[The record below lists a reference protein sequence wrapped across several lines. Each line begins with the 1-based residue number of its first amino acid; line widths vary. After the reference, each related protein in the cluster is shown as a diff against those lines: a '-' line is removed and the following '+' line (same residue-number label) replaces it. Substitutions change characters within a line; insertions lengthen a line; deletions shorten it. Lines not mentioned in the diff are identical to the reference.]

1 MPKNIQNIDIDST
14 EVCAYQYCYFIE
26 LIKKVNQNVYIKKY
40 KKNKSVMLISK
51 ISCNDYLPNDYYQ
64 FITIFSNKEEV
75 VIREVVAAVVP

>member
-1 MPKNIQNIDIDST
+1 MPKNIQNIDIDCT
-14 EVCAYQYCYFIE
+14 EISAYQYCYFIE
-26 LIKKVNQNVYIKKY
+26 LKKINKNVHVKKY
-40 KKNKSVMLISK
+40 KKNISVMLISK